1 MRLSYTIGIC
11 VLERFQS
18 HLEEDKYDTETDGYV
33 YDEIDGY
40 YDEILIIMRII
51 YFKELART
59 RPKMKKSKIKNPKTE
74 NL

>member
-18 HLEEDKYDTETDGYV
+18 HLEEDKYDTETDGYE

-40 YDEILIIMRII
+40 YVHAHSWLV
-51 YFKELART
+51 LTGGRT
-59 RPKMKKSKIKNPKTE
+59 VI
-74 NL
+74 